1 VIYGGACSL
10 DGFMA
15 GPIRRDRLAA
25 LQQGLELKECRTL
38 EGGCVFVTYQ
48 MRH

>member
-1 VIYGGACSL
+1 MPEGSGVELVREEAGA
-10 DGFMA
+10 FV
-15 GPIRRDRLAA
+15 RDLKSRA
-25 LQQGLELKECRTL
+25 LELKECRTL